1 VIVKPTPIR
10 GNRGE
15 TIVHA
20 CYDSG
25 SGVSLL
31 RRDIA
36 DRVGSAPLPAPRS
49 FGLADGE
56 RRVEAQEEATLDVTI
71 KGVVVFYTFYVVEQL
86 SDDMIIGSDMLQRW
100 KIELDPENEDVDIDP
115 NVVARI
121 RV

>member
-1 VIVKPTPIR
+1 
-10 GNRGE
+10 
-15 TIVHA
+15 
-20 CYDSG
+20 
-25 SGVSLL
+25 
-31 RRDIA
+31 
-36 DRVGSAPLPAPRS
+36 
-49 FGLADGE
+49 LADGE

-100 KIELDPENEDVDIDP
+100 KIKLDPENEDVDIDP